1 MQSHRKSKNKMDEYK
16 RNIVI
21 PGEVIVEGDSYLPGE
36 GTEKQGKN
44 IVAQRYGLAEEAGKL
59 VKVIPL
65 SGVYHPRRGNIVIG
79 KCNLITFNG
88 WVIDIG
94 TAENAFLPLM
104 ETPKFV
110 AKDRLDEVMKIGDLA
125 VVQIFSVNTR
135 GIDLTIKSRGLG
147 RIDEG
152 IVFKVNSNK
161 VPRVIGKEGSMI
173 KLIRDDTNCNITV
186 GQNGYI
192 WIKGD
197 KRDDELFAKRA
208 VLFITEKSYLEGLT
222 EKVEEWF
229 KKNGGVKK
237 ETKKLEIKSENFDKG
252 EENVN

>member
-1 MQSHRKSKNKMDEYK
+1 MSERKV
-16 RNIVI
+16 VI
-21 PGEVIVEGDSYLPGE
+21 PGETIVEGDNYLPGD
-36 GTEKQGKN
+36 GTEKQGKK
-44 IVAQRYGLAEEAGKL
+44 IVAFRYGLAEETNKL

-65 SGVYHPRRGNIVIG
+65 SGVYQPRRGNIVIG
-79 KCNLITFNG
+79 KCNQITFNG

-104 ETPKFV
+104 ETPRFV
-110 AKDRLDEVMKIGDLA
+110 SKDRLDEVLKIGDIA
-125 VVQIFSVNTR
+125 VAQIFGINGR

-152 IVFKVNSNK
+152 IVFKINSNK

-173 KLIRDDTNCNITV
+173 RIIREYTNCDITV
-186 GQNGYI
+186 GQNGFI

-197 KRDDELFAKRA
+197 KIENELFAKRA
-208 VLFITEKSYLEGLT
+208 VLFIAEKSFMEGLT

-229 KKNGGVKK
+229 KKNGGIKK
-237 ETKKLEIKSENFDKG
+237 ESRKYDNKEEFEG
-252 EENVN
+252 EREWV

>member
-1 MQSHRKSKNKMDEYK
+1 
-16 RNIVI
+16 
-21 PGEVIVEGDSYLPGE
+21 
-36 GTEKQGKN
+36 
-44 IVAQRYGLAEEAGKL
+44 
-59 VKVIPL
+59 L
-65 SGVYHPRRGNIVIG
+65 SGVYQPRRGNIVIG

-104 ETPKFV
+104 ETPRFV
-110 AKDRLDEVMKIGDLA
+110 SKDRLDEVMKIGDIA
-125 VVQIFSVNTR
+125 VVQIFGINGR

-152 IVFKVNSNK
+152 IVFKINSNK

-173 KLIRDDTNCNITV
+173 RIIREYTNCDITV

-197 KRDDELFAKRA
+197 KIEDELFAKRA
-208 VLFITEKSYLEGLT
+208 ILFITEKSFMDGLT
-222 EKVEEWF
+222 ERVEDWF
-229 KKNGGVKK
+229 KKNGGVKR
-237 ETKKLEIKSENFDKG
+237 ENKKYEEKQEENF
-252 EENVN
+252 ERERE